1 MAQYFYIKKGFNMGT
16 RALRISELK
25 LEKDIK
31 EFAILFEEMNGK
43 IASLKDGIGK
53 DSAEEAAGKISEC
66 MKFYEKNFYPRIHDM
81 RYYMDFVSCLS
92 SMVKHRA
99 RWIRVKAFVCGTIF
113 GSWFIIIWQWGAFF

>member
-1 MAQYFYIKKGFNMGT
+1 MGT

-31 EFAILFEEMNGK
+31 EFAILFEEMDGK

-53 DSAEEAAGKISEC
+53 DSAEEAAGKIGEC

-113 GSWFIIIWQWGAFF
+113 GSWFIIIWQWGVFFLNN